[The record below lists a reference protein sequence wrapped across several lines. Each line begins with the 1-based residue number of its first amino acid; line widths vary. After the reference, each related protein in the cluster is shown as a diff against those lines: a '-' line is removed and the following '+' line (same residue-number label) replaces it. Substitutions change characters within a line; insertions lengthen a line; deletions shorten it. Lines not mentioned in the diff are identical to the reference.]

1 MPFRAIDTRITMIFN
16 ENSSISPRLLIRN
29 FSTDGQQQKS
39 KEEHRVVLENFL
51 ISKRCKKDR
60 GRATTVGRWKRKR
73 KRERKEEEEEEE
85 EEGEKKRGKDQRWR
99 RRGERGWSKIEER
112 TPLGKGSFVHGKR
125 EPGRGSYK

>member
-73 KRERKEEEEEEE
+73 KRERERK
-85 EEGEKKRGKDQRWR
+85 KKRRRKKKEKRKEGKIKDGG
-99 RRGERGWSKIEER
+99 GE
-112 TPLGKGSFVHGKR
+112 GKEDGVR
-125 EPGRGSYK
+125 

>member
-16 ENSSISPRLLIRN
+16 ENSSISPRLLIRRN

-73 KRERKEEEEEEE
+73 KGRERK
-85 EEGEKKRGKDQRWR
+85 KKRRRKKKEKRKEGKIKDGG
-99 RRGERGWSKIEER
+99 GE
-112 TPLGKGSFVHGKR
+112 GKEDGVR
-125 EPGRGSYK
+125 